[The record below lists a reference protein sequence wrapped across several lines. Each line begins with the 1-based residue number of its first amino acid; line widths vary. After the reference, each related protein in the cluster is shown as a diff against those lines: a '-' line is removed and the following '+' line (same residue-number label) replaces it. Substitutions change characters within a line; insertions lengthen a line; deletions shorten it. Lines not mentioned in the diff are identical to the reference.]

1 MFCRFIFGQGIL
13 ALPNALTYTFDSWK
27 KLRCQK
33 KRSLWY
39 LSMLYC
45 AKCLFFCR
53 RKNILFKA
61 IANFPFF
68 CSLLVVFAR
77 AAILRLLY
85 EPLLFV
91 PRLNKHLTEHFC
103 IIYRGF
109 PPFCLHAKNVT
120 PNSSLVT
127 VQELTQIPNFTT
139 RKTGRS
145 FWSRA
150 VKSGV
155 YPLCTNFV
163 HIALWST
170 SLHRFQQ

>member
-1 MFCRFIFGQGIL
+1 M
-13 ALPNALTYTFDSWK
+13 ALPNPLTYTFDSWK

-33 KRSLWY
+33 KSSLWY
-39 LSMLYC
+39 LSVLYC

-109 PPFCLHAKNVT
+109 PAFLFACKKCYAKKLSGHR
-120 PNSSLVT
+120 P
-127 VQELTQIPNFTT
+127 
-139 RKTGRS
+139 
-145 FWSRA
+145 RA
-150 VKSGV
+150 YIDSEFYNKKSGQTV
-155 YPLCTNFV
+155 LESCN
-163 HIALWST
+163 
-170 SLHRFQQ
+170 